1 MTAYSGR
8 SCKPDTDV
16 FVAMS
21 GKILVKLCD
30 LPSSSTNPSAKGA
43 SNANGP
49 RPVLFVV
56 EDGQELP
63 DN

>member
-16 FVAMS
+16 VVAMS

-30 LPSSSTNPSAKGA
+30 LPLELYQSIGKRA

-63 DN
+63 DI